1 MTWHVF
7 VLAQSC
13 FFELE
18 CPSVGCFDERSPSLR
33 TSMRITEVKPPN
45 HAIAEVAV
53 VIGFV
58 AVKVTMATMAEFG
71 LDLDSDSSFAEILE
85 LVMQFAVEA
94 DSPQVCHMAS
104 IAMSTTIAHTD
115 SIVHMDRQLTL
126 AESLACSC
134 HSF

>member
-1 MTWHVF
+1 MTLHVF

-13 FFELE
+13 SFELE
-18 CPSVGCFDERSPSLR
+18 CPSVGCFSARSPSLR

-45 HAIAEVAV
+45 HATAEVAV
-53 VIGFV
+53 VMGFV
-58 AVKVTMATMAEFG
+58 AVEVTMATVAESG
-71 LDLDSDSSFAEILE
+71 LDLDLDSSFAEILE

-104 IAMSTTIAHTD
+104 IAMSTTIANMD
-115 SIVHMDRQLTL
+115 SLVRKDRQLTL
-126 AESLACSC
+126 ADSLPCFG